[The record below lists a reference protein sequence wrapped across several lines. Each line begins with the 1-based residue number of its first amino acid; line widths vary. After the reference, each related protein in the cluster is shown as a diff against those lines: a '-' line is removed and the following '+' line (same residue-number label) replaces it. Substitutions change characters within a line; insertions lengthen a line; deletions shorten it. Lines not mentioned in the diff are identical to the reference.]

1 MTNDRKI
8 LLGYLE
14 GSLSDPDV
22 ERLEKRLSTDKR
34 LREELE
40 QLRSISVTLAS
51 ARADG
56 FSAFFAERTLKVLW
70 SRAADQAV
78 PLYDALRWVFLR
90 TAVAGLALVILLG
103 VLNVIDYQGLDM
115 ASSWIEAAFGLPST
129 TVEDAFTYGL
139 I

>member
-1 MTNDRKI
+1 MTNDREI
-8 LLGYLE
+8 LLRYLE

-22 ERLEKRLSTDKR
+22 ERLEKRLSTEER

-51 ARADG
+51 ARADSFG
-56 FSAFFAERTLKVLW
+56 AFFAERTLKALW

>member
-1 MTNDRKI
+1 MTNDREI
-8 LLGYLE
+8 LLRYLE

-22 ERLEKRLSTDKR
+22 ERLKKRLSTEER

-40 QLRSISVTLAS
+40 RLRSISVTLAS

-56 FSAFFAERTLKVLW
+56 FGAFFAERTLKALW
-70 SRAADQAV
+70 QRAADQAA

-103 VLNVIDYQGLDM
+103 VLNVMDYQGLDI